1 MYKVDARGEACP
13 KPVLMTKAAVQN
25 GEEEIQTLV
34 DNPTAVQNLSRFAA
48 SVGYTHESQED
59 NGVYTVTLK
68 KDPNADVQKAE
79 AYEDRSWSIFCT
91 ENRIGSADNELGR
104 NLINMYFYTLTQ
116 MDTPPS
122 VIAFM
127 NEGVMLPCENE
138 QIVESLKTLMEKGTR
153 VLVCGTCLNFFGI
166 TDKLQCGTVSNMYE
180 ILEAVTAC
188 GKMMRV

>member
-91 ENRIGSADNELGR
+91 ENRIGSADNELGH
-104 NLINMYFYTLTQ
+104 NLIQKGFRPRPVDEQQIRPGQGDHIFRGELKVMKAAGLRLSQAFYRDALHPVGQ
-116 MDTPPS
+116 VQRRHIYRIKGGHNPQIRLFFVGYP
-122 VIAFM
+122 
-127 NEGVMLPCENE
+127 GE
-138 QIVESLKTLMEKGTR
+138 QGDNR
-153 VLVCGTCLNFFGI
+153 
-166 TDKLQCGTVSNMYE
+166 
-180 ILEAVTAC
+180 
-188 GKMMRV
+188 